1 MYPKYLALLLS
12 IFSSIA
18 SLAQTTS
25 LKGVVVDGQTKQP
38 IEYTSVALLESG
50 TTSVISGVVTG
61 KTGTFKL
68 DKVKPGKYE
77 LRIAFIG
84 YITKSI
90 KGIDLTSSQQV
101 DLGNITLGPGTE
113 LLKQVSVTGAASKA
127 THNLDKQVY
136 KTGQFEAAKGGTA
149 IDALKNLP
157 SVAVDGEGNINLRG
171 SSGFLVLVNGK
182 AVLTDAQTVLSQ
194 IPANALENIE
204 VITSPSAKYDPDGKS
219 GIINIITKKGA
230 TNGFSVSANALGGL
244 PSTQDYNNKE
254 KPMRFGG
261 DLTVNLKENKW
272 DITVSGNYTRNDNAG
287 YREGDVFTKN
297 FQNNTITR
305 FPSSGERSF
314 DKYNYGGRTAIV
326 FSPNASNTFSAG
338 FFAGHRYQARLADIL
353 YQNTTSDLST
363 GELLSENTYF
373 NANLQTKKGNFTLGN
388 LDYTHTF
395 NNKATISASA
405 LFERAKLFGQTVNRN
420 LSYPEVSQV
429 IQEIVNPYEN
439 PIEGYRLKLDHALP
453 LGKGKLETG
462 YQFRYD
468 TQDGR
473 FDYLVFPASSQP
485 DADQFRGSA
494 KAKNQINSIY
504 TQYSGKLKDLEY
516 SAGMRY
522 EYAARTVTLSNDP
535 DPHVLNLSN
544 LFPSASV
551 LYNLNA
557 KWKVK
562 AAYSKRV
569 QRRSNFE
576 LNPIPEREHSETLEQ
591 GDPDLLPEFIDLVEL
606 GVVSSFSKGNLF
618 ANLYY
623 QGIKNPIQ
631 RVNSVYTDTIL
642 NRVFTNATKAR
653 SLGLEAGGS
662 LQPTSWWTIYMGT
675 NIYKYKI
682 SGAINVLGQ
691 QSAVSNADWAYSING
706 NSNFRLS
713 QTVNLQA
720 AVNYLSERPTAQGRD
735 SRFLVP
741 STVLKKTF
749 MGGIFSASLQW
760 QNMDL
765 GLKKTQRQR
774 ITTMASDFYTTTN
787 YIYEPDVFLLNFS
800 FNINKLSGKSKLPAS
815 EFGDKEF

>member
-1 MYPKYLALLLS
+1 MYSKYLALLLFL
-12 IFSSIA
+12 FSSIA
-18 SLAQTTS
+18 STAQNTF
-25 LKGVVVDGQTKQP
+25 LKGVIVDAQTKQP
-38 IEYTSVALLESG
+38 IEYASVALLDSG
-50 TTSVISGVVTG
+50 TTSVISGEVTG
-61 KTGTFKL
+61 KNGTFKL
-68 DKVKPGKYE
+68 DKVNPGKYE

-84 YITKSI
+84 YVTKSV
-90 KGIDLTSSQQV
+90 KGIDLPSSKSL
-101 DLGNITLGPGTE
+101 DLGNIILEPGSK
-113 LLKQVSVTGAASKA
+113 LLEQVSVTGTSSKA
-127 THNLDKQVY
+127 THTLDKQVY

-219 GIINIITKKGA
+219 GIINIITKKG
-230 TNGFSVSANALGGL
+230 TTDGVSVSANAIGGL
-244 PSTQDYNNKE
+244 PSTTDYNNKE
-254 KPMRFGG
+254 KPLRFGG
-261 DLTVNLKENKW
+261 DLTINFKENKW

-297 FQNNTITR
+297 LQNNTITR

-314 DKYNYGGRTAIV
+314 DKYNYGGRTAVV

-353 YQNTTSDLST
+353 YHNTTSDLNT
-363 GELLSENTYF
+363 GELLSKTTYF
-373 NANLQTKKGNFTLGN
+373 NSNLQTKKGNFTLGN
-388 LDYTHTF
+388 LDYTHIFANKSTF
-395 NNKATISASA
+395 TASA
-405 LFERAKLFGQTVNRN
+405 LYERAKLFGQTVNRN
-420 LSYPEVSQV
+420 LSYPDLSQL
-429 IQEIVNPYEN
+429 IQEVVNPYEN
-439 PIEGYRLKLDHALP
+439 PIQGYRLKLDHSLP

-462 YQFRYD
+462 YQFRHD

-473 FDYLVFPASSQP
+473 FDYLVSPAISQP

-504 TQYSGKLKDLEY
+504 TQYSGKSKDLEY

-544 LFPSASV
+544 LFPSASI
-551 LYNLNA
+551 LYNLST
-557 KWKVK
+557 KWKIK

-591 GDPDLLPEFIDLVEL
+591 GDPDLLPEFIDLAEL

-631 RVNSVYTDTIL
+631 RVNSVYADTIL
-642 NRVFTNATKAR
+642 NRVFTNAAKAR
-653 SLGLEAGGS
+653 SLGLEAGGT
-662 LQPTSWWTIYMGT
+662 LQPASWWTIYIGT

-682 SGAINVLGQ
+682 NGAINVLGQ
-691 QSAVSNADWAYSING
+691 QSVISNADWVYSING
-706 NSNFRLS
+706 TSSFRLS
-713 QTVNLQA
+713 QTFSFQA

-741 STVLKKTF
+741 STVLKKSF
-749 MGGIFSASLQW
+749 MAGMFSASLQW

-800 FNINKLSGKSKLPAS
+800 LNLNKLSGKSRLQNS